1 MEEFTQL
8 FGNLLNPQA
17 AYSINGSPV
26 ALASYWCPEDFL
38 DAASFGLQR
47 NSGM

>member
-1 MEEFTQL
+1 VYTL
-8 FGNLLNPQA
+8 RTRTVYPQA
-17 AYSINGSPV
+17 VYSIHGSPI
-26 ALASYWCPEDFL
+26 ALTSYWCPEDFL